1 MSIAVLDAYAER
13 LHTTGERSMSIDLTG
28 KTALVVDD
36 YHSMRVALKEHLQ
49 GFKLRVIEAGNGLE
63 GLEKIRAKKPDMV
76 FTDIVMPVMDGLELC
91 QEIKSDPELLNI
103 PVVVLSTHADAA
115 YILRAIHNGADDYL
129 PKPIEIGLLEKILS
143 RITDG

>member
-1 MSIAVLDAYAER
+1 
-13 LHTTGERSMSIDLTG
+13 MSIDFTG

-36 YHSMRVALKEHLQ
+36 YHSMRVALKELLLSYN
-49 GFKLRVIEAGNGLE
+49 LRIIEAQNGLE
-63 GLEKIRAKKPDMV
+63 GLEIIRKKKPDMV

-103 PVVVLSTHADAA
+103 PVVVLSTHSDAA
-115 YILRAIHNGADDYL
+115 YILKAIHNGADDYL
-129 PKPIEIGLLEKILS
+129 PKPIEPGLLTKVLS

>member
-1 MSIAVLDAYAER
+1 
-13 LHTTGERSMSIDLTG
+13 MSIDLTG

-36 YHSMRVALKEHLQ
+36 YHSMRVTLKEHLQ
-49 GFKLRVIEAGNGLE
+49 GFNIRVVEAENGLK

-115 YILRAIHNGADDYL
+115 YILQAIHNGADDYL
-129 PKPIEIGLLEKILS
+129 PKPIETGLLEKILS

>member
-1 MSIAVLDAYAER
+1 MGINLS
-13 LHTTGERSMSIDLTG
+13 G

-49 GFKLRVIEAGNGLE
+49 GFNLRVIEAENGLE
-63 GLEKIRAKKPDMV
+63 GLEKIREKKPDMV

-103 PVVVLSTHADAA
+103 PVVVLSTHSDSA
-115 YILRAIHNGADDYL
+115 YILKAIHSGADDYL
-129 PKPIEIGLLEKILS
+129 PKPIESALLEKILS
-143 RITDG
+143 RITNG